1 MLDWCFNLRPVRMK
15 RRENSAIKNNTPSWN
30 HQKTSLQA
38 SSLWHSRREGW
49 GEKGERTLLSLSFP
63 LLPQKTSKSFHVAI
77 KQSTCKLHVSSP
89 IMASKVSH
97 KKVQESAS
105 QKCPHSGVSFYLWFS
120 CDILQLPFMAWR
132 TCSQA
137 NYQKTLHRKLI
148 QRPRRLKNCC
158 VED

>member
-1 MLDWCFNLRPVRMK
+1 MNEKKEEFCNK
-15 RRENSAIKNNTPSWN
+15 RQTHLPETND
-30 HQKTSLQA
+30 QKTSLRA
-38 SSLWHSRREGW
+38 SSLRHSRREGW

-77 KQSTCKLHVSSP
+77 KQSACKLHVSSP

-97 KKVQESAS
+97 KKTSAS

-132 TCSQA
+132 AHSQA
-137 NYQKTLHRKLI
+137 SYKKNPTQKYND
-148 QRPRRLKNCC
+148 Q
-158 VED
+158 VE

>member
-77 KQSTCKLHVSSP
+77 KQSACKLHVSSSII

-97 KKVQESAS
+97 KKTSAS
-105 QKCPHSGVSFYLWFS
+105 QKCPHSGVSFYLSLS
-120 CDILQLPFMAWR
+120 CDILRLPFMAWR
-132 TCSQA
+132 ACSQA
-137 NYQKTLHRKLI
+137 SYQKNPTQKYND
-148 QRPRRLKNCC
+148 Q
-158 VED
+158 VE

>member
-15 RRENSAIKNNTPSWN
+15 RRENSAIKTNTPSWN
-30 HQKTSLQA
+30 HQKTSLQV
-38 SSLWHSRREGW
+38 SSLRHSRGGGW
-49 GEKGERTLLSLSFP
+49 REKGERTLLSPSFP
-63 LLPQKTSKSFHVAI
+63 LPPEKTPKSFHVAI
-77 KQSTCKLHVSSP
+77 KQPACKLHVSSP

-97 KKVQESAS
+97 KKTSAS
-105 QKCPHSGVSFYLWFS
+105 QKCPHSGVSLYLWLL
-120 CDILQLPFMAWR
+120 CEILQLPFMARR

-148 QRPRRLKNCC
+148 QWPGRLKNCR